1 MFDYLKVWIDTNE
14 KTENKIVDNFL
25 SDFDIESNENY
36 LYKNIIYKFCK
47 NEQLKYWNKEI
58 YYFIDNKIKKL
69 ENKLGKNKLLN
80 VIVDNLDLLIKSYE
94 KLLTIEERIILMEK
108 FNGSEELKANIFSL
122 NIYNDLLN
130 SSYSSLLKLFI
141 EIEGVVEEKNLFQ
154 KNLTSQIDV
163 LTAREYEELTK
174 LSDSDIRNSIS
185 HGDTYLNN
193 NKITF
198 RYKIGRGYLEKN
210 KLTYDFVI
218 DLKEV
223 FDATAATCLRLFIY
237 LIENMVTEE
246 VILQN
251 PNISEEG
258 KNFIKNLS
266 YSTILMECN
275 YSYSF
280 NPFGN
285 KEKIQFNI
293 DYTHPN
299 LDIDSRC
306 EFGLHVVNYVVKN
319 ENLKFTDDLYVGFKS
334 AKSVNSFLS
343 LSVKQLSEIFSYSEQ
358 RENALAELYR
368 SSSMWEVNEEIRNE
382 TDDLFRNYGN
392 IENERYKVSE
402 ITDISLDDKK
412 RFSCTMYVGKVNKFQ
427 LKEIVYEAIME
438 VKTIKNYG
446 FSNNK
451 VKHGE
456 METDIVYMTIYKEE
470 VRRGNKRSLFP
481 ENDNFIC
488 YVQYDINKKF
498 QIKHDLIDKY
508 LTPERIGY
516 LQYRWNPNFNKKK

>member
-198 RYKIGRGYLEKN
+198 RYKIGREYLEKN

-306 EFGLHVVNYVVKN
+306 EFGLNVVNCVVEK
-319 ENLKFTDDLYVGFKS
+319 ENLKYNDDLYVGFKS
-334 AKSVNSFLS
+334 TKSLNSFLR
-343 LSVKQLSEIFSYSEQ
+343 LNVK
-358 RENALAELYR
+358 
-368 SSSMWEVNEEIRNE
+368 
-382 TDDLFRNYGN
+382 
-392 IENERYKVSE
+392 
-402 ITDISLDDKK
+402 
-412 RFSCTMYVGKVNKFQ
+412 
-427 LKEIVYEAIME
+427 
-438 VKTIKNYG
+438 
-446 FSNNK
+446 
-451 VKHGE
+451 
-456 METDIVYMTIYKEE
+456 
-470 VRRGNKRSLFP
+470 
-481 ENDNFIC
+481 
-488 YVQYDINKKF
+488 
-498 QIKHDLIDKY
+498 
-508 LTPERIGY
+508 
-516 LQYRWNPNFNKKK
+516 

>member
-1 MFDYLKVWIDTNE
+1 MFDYLKVWINTNE
-14 KTENKIVDNFL
+14 ETENKIVNDFL
-25 SDFDIESNENY
+25 SDIDIELEENY
-36 LYKNIIYKFCK
+36 LYKNIVYKFCK
-47 NEQLKYWNKEI
+47 NEQLKYWNREI
-58 YYFIDNKIKKL
+58 YYFIDNKIKTL

-80 VIVDNLDLLIKSYE
+80 VIIDNLDLLIKSYE

-141 EIEGVVEEKNLFQ
+141 EI
-154 KNLTSQIDV
+154 DV

-198 RYKIGRGYLEKN
+198 RYKIGREYLEKN

-223 FDATAATCLRLFIY
+223 FDATAATCVRLFIY

-306 EFGLHVVNYVVKN
+306 EFGLHVVNCVVKN

-334 AKSVNSFLS
+334 TKSVNSFLR

-427 LKEIVYEAIME
+427 LKEIINEAIME
-438 VKTIKNYG
+438 VKTIKNFG

-508 LTPERIGY
+508 LIPERIGY

>member
-198 RYKIGRGYLEKN
+198 RYKIGREYLEKN
-210 KLTYDFVI
+210 K
-218 DLKEV
+218 
-223 FDATAATCLRLFIY
+223 
-237 LIENMVTEE
+237 
-246 VILQN
+246 
-251 PNISEEG
+251 
-258 KNFIKNLS
+258 
-266 YSTILMECN
+266 
-275 YSYSF
+275 
-280 NPFGN
+280 
-285 KEKIQFNI
+285 
-293 DYTHPN
+293 
-299 LDIDSRC
+299 
-306 EFGLHVVNYVVKN
+306 
-319 ENLKFTDDLYVGFKS
+319 
-334 AKSVNSFLS
+334 
-343 LSVKQLSEIFSYSEQ
+343 
-358 RENALAELYR
+358 
-368 SSSMWEVNEEIRNE
+368 
-382 TDDLFRNYGN
+382 
-392 IENERYKVSE
+392 
-402 ITDISLDDKK
+402 
-412 RFSCTMYVGKVNKFQ
+412 
-427 LKEIVYEAIME
+427 
-438 VKTIKNYG
+438 
-446 FSNNK
+446 
-451 VKHGE
+451 
-456 METDIVYMTIYKEE
+456 
-470 VRRGNKRSLFP
+470 
-481 ENDNFIC
+481 
-488 YVQYDINKKF
+488 
-498 QIKHDLIDKY
+498 
-508 LTPERIGY
+508 
-516 LQYRWNPNFNKKK
+516 